1 MIRVDFHYIKNKL
14 LKQTFREWRETLEV
28 LTGEDNVITDEVQAT
43 INKCISKQI
52 KKDVKDINRTFKL
65 INRRRK
71 RLDKNG
77 YICDEYEFDAYI
89 NELGINTGNYFN
101 SDEDGQNNTATEP
114 EEESNAGE
122 TNEETAQDGA
132 EELEENPGEEDEP
145 EQTG

>member
-43 INKCISKQI
+43 INKCVSKQI

-71 RLDKNG
+71 RLNKNG
-77 YICDEYEFDAYI
+77 YICDEYEFDTYI

-101 SDEDGQNNTATEP
+101 SDEDISNEATTEP
-114 EEESNAGE
+114 EEEPAACE
-122 TNEETAQDGA
+122 TDEETAQEGA
-132 EELEENPGEEDEP
+132 EEPEENPEEEDEQ